1 MAQTAYPNSLPAS
14 LVAERLRDATSTDPH
29 QFWPDEVSLLTPGI
43 ADWRQLISSKQL
55 TDIYLLALAVERH
68 GRFTTFDA
76 RIAQSA
82 VPGADD
88 QCLCVI

>member
-14 LVAERLRDATSTDPH
+14 LVAERLRDATSTDHH

-55 TDIYLLALAVERH
+55 TDIYLLALAVERQ
-68 GRFTTFDA
+68 GRFATFDA